1 MTEKAQCV
9 VDAIKS
15 NCQSSNTS
23 VMYCGGTGG
32 SARGGVCHHPIAI
45 TEAVHAGKA
54 HLTIGGAP
62 AYVYPGGGINFIVD
76 TAKVVNHAFTW
87 VPTPAT
93 VAPVEYTMTTE
104 DYAMIGGHMNCIKNV
119 EDFPEYQKH

>member
-1 MTEKAQCV
+1 MAFDRQFLDELIARNDIVDV
-9 VDAIKS
+9 VS
-15 NCQSSNTS
+15 NYVSLQPR
-23 VMYCGGTGG
+23 GG
-32 SARGGVCHHPIAI
+32 SLWGCCPFHSEKTPSFHVLPDKQLCYCFGCKK
-45 TEAVHAGKA
+45 G
-54 HLTIGGAP
+54 
-62 AYVYPGGGINFIVD
+62 GGGINFIVD

-93 VAPVEYTMTTE
+93 VAPVEYTMTKE

>member
-1 MTEKAQCV
+1 M
-9 VDAIKS
+9 
-15 NCQSSNTS
+15 
-23 VMYCGGTGG
+23 
-32 SARGGVCHHPIAI
+32 
-45 TEAVHAGKA
+45 HAGKA

-93 VAPVEYTMTTE
+93 VAPVEYTMTKE
-104 DYAMIGGHMNCIKNV
+104 DYAMIGGHMNASRTSRTSLSIRST
-119 EDFPEYQKH
+119 DGRSLPHPG